1 MADSNSLTTRVYR
14 DGKLVDLA
22 DEAYVRSQKSAKS
35 VLVENCWEWL
45 SRREMQ
51 RIMLQAY
58 LTAQKSC
65 LPDDGRPFFEDG
77 MCYARPEDFLES
89 LIEEVRALLLFH
101 FGTPLRGD
109 NFGMLTDLKAARVAC
124 GRSAKVDL

>member
-1 MADSNSLTTRVYR
+1 MADPNSLMARVYR

-22 DEAYVRSQKSAKS
+22 DEPSVRSQKSAKS
-35 VLVENCWEWL
+35 VLVESCWDWL

-51 RIMLQAY
+51 RITLQAY

-77 MCYARPEDFLES
+77 MCYAGPEDFLES
-89 LIEEVRALLLFH
+89 LIEELRALLLFR
-101 FGTPLRGD
+101 FGTPLKAD

-124 GRSAKVDL
+124 GRSTKVDL